1 MGTAV
6 MQAQDCLSPYDGLME
21 AVYRPVKLKSKSPP
35 RKKSGQEKKRQLKPP
50 PPEVVT
56 DSGKRTFKNQGLSQ
70 NSQRQNWKSN
80 GKEQAKNSIVMGQLT
95 ILKRGET
102 VENMSHAMGRLGMS
116 PPKAEFVGRPTR
128 SAAFAPGTF
137 VKASKTKPRPEEW
150 AGPAFANSPAPS
162 SLPLPKFSV
171 RKAVASVV
179 EERGLSED
187 ELPEIDSSATMDLRR
202 LLGLL

>member
-6 MQAQDCLSPYDGLME
+6 MHAQDCLSPYDGLMG

-35 RKKSGQEKKRQLKPP
+35 RKKTGQEKKRQLKSP

-56 DSGKRTFKNQGLSQ
+56 DAGKRSFKNQGLSQ
-70 NSQRQNWKSN
+70 NFQRQNWKSN
-80 GKEQAKNSIVMGQLT
+80 GKEQAKNNIGVGPVT
-95 ILKRGET
+95 ILKRGQT
-102 VENMSHAMGRLGMS
+102 VENMSHAMGRLGVS
-116 PPKAEFVGRPTR
+116 PPKAEFVARPTR
-128 SAAFAPGTF
+128 SVGFEPGTF

-150 AGPAFANSPAPS
+150 AGPAFAKSPAPS
-162 SLPLPKFSV
+162 SLPLPKFPV
-171 RKAVASVV
+171 RKAAASVF
-179 EERGLSED
+179 EERGLSEN